1 MQKTMAEVRRVAE
14 AIGWSAETLAR
25 AWEAAGIAIA
35 ADPPEVPVKR
45 YNHAYDVAFSLVS
58 NDPEGRDVT
67 PAMFREALLR
77 RVVEI
82 DRADNWEEAVG
93 APFNTYEEEG
103 DAG

>member
-35 ADPPEVPVKR
+35 ADPPAVRVKR

-67 PAMFREALLR
+67 PAMFS
-77 RVVEI
+77 
-82 DRADNWEEAVG
+82 
-93 APFNTYEEEG
+93 
-103 DAG
+103 AGSLQSRTTVSTCVFIRSE